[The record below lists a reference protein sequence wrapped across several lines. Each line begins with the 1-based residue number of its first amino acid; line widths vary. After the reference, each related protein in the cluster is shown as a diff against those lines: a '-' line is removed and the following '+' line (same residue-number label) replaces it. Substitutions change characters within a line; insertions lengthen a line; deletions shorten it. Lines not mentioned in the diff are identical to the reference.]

1 MEDASPRDR
10 AAVVVESL
18 AAMDSTEIAETVI
31 NISGY
36 QVLQHI
42 SGYQVLQHISGYRVL
57 QHISGY
63 QVLQHI
69 SGYQVLQHISGFQVL
84 QHISG
89 YQVLQHIF
97 SLIFERHI
105 FDILSIHKPPLA
117 GVMLGPKNILGSTD
131 LAVLT
136 FIGYKQTDDQSM
148 NIDFTRHTSN

>member
-42 SGYQVLQHISGYRVL
+42 SG
-57 QHISGY
+57 
-63 QVLQHI
+63 
-69 SGYQVLQHISGFQVL
+69 FQVL

-89 YQVLQHIF
+89 TTTYFFVDFRKTHF
-97 SLIFERHI
+97 RYFEH
-105 FDILSIHKPPLA
+105 P
-117 GVMLGPKNILGSTD
+117 
-131 LAVLT
+131 
-136 FIGYKQTDDQSM
+136 
-148 NIDFTRHTSN
+148 

>member
-18 AAMDSTEIAETVI
+18 AAMDSSEIAETVI

-36 QVLQHI
+36 
-42 SGYQVLQHISGYRVL
+42 
-57 QHISGY
+57 
-63 QVLQHI
+63 
-69 SGYQVLQHISGFQVL
+69 QVL

-117 GVMLGPKNILGSTD
+117 GVM
-131 LAVLT
+131 
-136 FIGYKQTDDQSM
+136 
-148 NIDFTRHTSN
+148 

>member
-18 AAMDSTEIAETVI
+18 AAMDSSEIAETVI

-42 SGYQVLQHISGYRVL
+42 SGY
-57 QHISGY
+57 
-63 QVLQHI
+63 
-69 SGYQVLQHISGFQVL
+69 QVL

-117 GVMLGPKNILGSTD
+117 GVM
-131 LAVLT
+131 
-136 FIGYKQTDDQSM
+136 
-148 NIDFTRHTSN
+148 

>member
-31 NISGY
+31 N
-36 QVLQHI
+36 I

>member
-31 NISGY
+31 N
-36 QVLQHI
+36 I

-97 SLIFERHI
+97 SLIFGRHI

>member
-42 SGYQVLQHISGYRVL
+42 SGYQVLQHISG
-57 QHISGY
+57 
-63 QVLQHI
+63 
-69 SGYQVLQHISGFQVL
+69 FQVL

-105 FDILSIHKPPLA
+105 FDILSILKPPLA